1 MANREFWR
9 QLQRRS
15 VSRGVVALAVARPFD
30 FCIMGCQSDPRSAA
44 FAKKTDLPATT
55 DAKALP

>member
-9 QLQRRS
+9 ELQWRN
-15 VSRGVVALAVARPFD
+15 VSRGVAALAAARLFD
-30 FCIMGCQSDPRSAA
+30 FLIMGCQSDPRSAA
-44 FAKKTDLPATT
+44 FAKKTGLPTTT